1 MEMTQSLLLLTRR
14 LLCGAFLSAE
24 VYFICNSFI
33 RNSSHQNYTLLIQF
47 EHSQSPAGLPAHQTP
62 SPCCCSA
69 PCGGRGTDV
78 PQELPHLCSCSQN
91 LLNTAM
97 AVCLPRV
104 PRSLTPTS
112 ALTPTLHPHGTHV
125 SWSLLPHLGTE
136 SWAGF
141 FPPSHHG
148 LQLRTQR

>member
-1 MEMTQSLLLLTRR
+1 MEMTQGPLLLTRH
-14 LLCGAFLSAE
+14 LLCGAFLSAD

-33 RNSSHQNYTLLIQF
+33 RNSSHQNYALLIQF
-47 EHSQSPAGLPAHQTP
+47 AHSWSPAGLPAHQTP

-69 PCGGRGTDV
+69 PCGGSGTDV

-112 ALTPTLHPHGTHV
+112 ALTPTLSIPMRPMSRGPSCHTWGLRAGLD
-125 SWSLLPHLGTE
+125 SFHLHTM
-136 SWAGF
+136 AYN
-141 FPPSHHG
+141 
-148 LQLRTQR
+148 

>member
-1 MEMTQSLLLLTRR
+1 MEMTQSPLLLTRR

-24 VYFICNSFI
+24 AYFICNSII
-33 RNSSHQNYTLLIQF
+33 RNSSRQNYTLLIQF
-47 EHSQSPAGLPAHQTP
+47 AHSWSPAGLPAHQTP

-91 LLNTAM
+91 LLKAAM

-104 PRSLTPTS
+104 HRSLTPTS
-112 ALTPTLHPHGTHV
+112 ALTPTLSIPMGPMSHGPFCHTWGLRAGLD
-125 SWSLLPHLGTE
+125 SFHLHTM
-136 SWAGF
+136 AYN
-141 FPPSHHG
+141 
-148 LQLRTQR
+148 